1 MHERVKSHENVC
13 KDHDYCHMVIPEED
27 NNIFKY
33 HQDKYFMTFL
43 FFIYADIEQ
52 ILEKIQACDNNP
64 QESSQPKKANIQ
76 RVATHYSHT
85 VYSMTAK
92 AKMIF
97 TEVLPI

>member
-43 FFIYADIEQ
+43 FFIYADIE
-52 ILEKIQACDNNP
+52 
-64 QESSQPKKANIQ
+64 
-76 RVATHYSHT
+76 
-85 VYSMTAK
+85 
-92 AKMIF
+92 
-97 TEVLPI
+97 